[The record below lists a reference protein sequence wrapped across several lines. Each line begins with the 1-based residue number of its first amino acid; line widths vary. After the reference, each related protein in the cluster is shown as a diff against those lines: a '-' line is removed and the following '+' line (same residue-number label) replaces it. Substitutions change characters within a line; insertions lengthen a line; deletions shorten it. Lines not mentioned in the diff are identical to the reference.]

1 MERKSNLFTRILIV
15 IFSLCLASMVAYNF
29 FGVEPA
35 GTLRNSSI
43 FLILLILILILVE
56 AFDSFSIGKILSI
69 SRTLNQKTQEVEK
82 LENKNNLLL
91 NQIISL
97 ANIQNQKQT
106 STNVFGDYYIE
117 KPTSQKKIDNEKN
130 VEELLNRIGD
140 SLVISELEK
149 TIIRELKEKNLDYTT
164 ETEKVLIRHLA
175 GTQLLLGFEKI
186 HKFIF
191 GSQLV
196 LLRKL
201 AQIAP
206 EGFTPHEIAEYFD
219 SVKIQNQNSFND
231 WDENKY
237 LSYLYSN
244 ILLTK
249 GEGGKVHLTNLGEEY
264 LNWIDVNNISVNKV
278 L

>member
-1 MERKSNLFTRILIV
+1 
-15 IFSLCLASMVAYNF
+15 MVAYNF
-29 FGVEPA
+29 FAVQPV

-69 SRTLNQKTQEVEK
+69 SRTLSQKTQEVEK
-82 LENKNNLLL
+82 LENKNNVLL
-91 NQIISL
+91 NQLISL

-117 KPTSQKKIDNEKN
+117 KPTRQKKNDNEKN

-140 SLVISELEK
+140 SIVISELEK
-149 TIIRELKEKNLDYTT
+149 TIIRDLKEKDLGITT
-164 ETEKVLIRHLA
+164 ETEKVLVRHLA
-175 GTQLLLGFEKI
+175 GTQLLLGFERI

-191 GSQLV
+191 ASQLN

-201 AQIAP
+201 ANIVP
-206 EGFTPHEIAEYFD
+206 EGYTKTEITEFFADVRLQFP
-219 SVKIQNQNSFND
+219 NSFKD

-237 LSYLYSN
+237 LAYLYSN
-244 ILLTK
+244 ILIVK
-249 GEGGKVHLTNLGEEY
+249 GEHDKVHLTNLGQEY
-264 LNWIDVNNISVNKV
+264 LNWIDENNISLDKA